1 MLLFV
6 VSFILT
12 IIVQSSNIITAT
24 LVPLCG
30 IGIISLQKVYVMTL
44 GSNIG
49 TTVTG
54 ILTAFAQPS
63 SAVKKAMQLAFVY
76 TFFNTLGVLFWLP
89 IPFLRFPKLYAR
101 KLGNLVFSYRWFL
114 YVYVSFVFFIFPILI
129 FLLALVPYWIGLA
142 VFGIPLLLCVLFLA
156 VVLVLRSKCAHIL
169 PEKLKSFNWLPVW
182 LRSIEH
188 YDQKFKN
195 FRLFGKSKA
204 KVTPSSR
211 RVSIVV
217 IPTSTHVIDSYYIEE
232 DPGVLPS
239 TIRRVS
245 VMDGLVAEARKY
257 SVINSITSNDSSSEE
272 EYDNEEVLEYK
283 RRKSLAHLGMH
294 EHHNVRD
301 EELNEE
307 ELAERF

>member
-1 MLLFV
+1 
-6 VSFILT
+6 
-12 IIVQSSNIITAT
+12 
-24 LVPLCG
+24 
-30 IGIISLQKVYVMTL
+30 MTL

-63 SAVKKAMQLAFVY
+63 SAVKKALQLAFVY

-89 IPFLRFPKLYAR
+89 MPFLRFPKLYAR

-142 VFGIPLLLCVLFLA
+142 VFGIPLLLCVLFIAA
-156 VVLVLRSKCAHIL
+156 VLILRSKCAHIL
-169 PEKLKSFNWLPVW
+169 PEKLKSFNWLPAW
-182 LRSIEH
+182 LRSIEF

-204 KVTPSSR
+204 KVIPSSR
-211 RVSIVV
+211 RVSIAV
-217 IPTSTHVIDSYYIEE
+217 IPNSSHVIDNYYIEE
-232 DPGVLPS
+232 DAGVLPS

-257 SVINSITSNDSSSEE
+257 SVLNSITSNDSSSEE

-294 EHHNVRD
+294 ESHNVRD

-307 ELAERF
+307 ELTERF